1 MVAMK
6 RKLIIIAVLV
16 ISLVASYILC
26 NTKQNDA
33 DIDPVKVEEYTAV
46 LENSVD
52 LDSIAGTYCGV
63 LPPNVETILTLNADG
78 TYRLKRKSANES
90 DSCEVLNGIF
100 KVIDGSILMLEHPSS
115 GDNIFYKVKN
125 DSGIILID
133 SFGNEPKARDSKL
146 YILKNKMDFIF
157 ELISEYSYI
166 YNNLYRII
174 VLKISFSLEKSCIKY
189 IFIKDLLYFCEQ
201 I

>member
-1 MVAMK
+1 M
-6 RKLIIIAVLV
+6 V

-26 NTKQNDA
+26 NTKQYDA

-90 DSCEVLNGIF
+90 DDCEVLNIFF
-100 KVIDGSILMLEHPSS
+100 KVLDGCILMLEHTQS
-115 GDNIFYKVKN
+115 GDNIFCKVKN
-125 DSGIILID
+125 DSSIILID
-133 SFGNEPKARDSKL
+133 SFGNEPKAKDVSSD
-146 YILKNKMDFIF
+146 ILI
-157 ELISEYSYI
+157 
-166 YNNLYRII
+166 R
-174 VLKISFSLEKSCIKY
+174 
-189 IFIKDLLYFCEQ
+189 
-201 I
+201 

>member
-1 MVAMK
+1 M
-6 RKLIIIAVLV
+6 V

-26 NTKQNDA
+26 NTKQYDA

-90 DSCEVLNGIF
+90 DDCEVLNVFF
-100 KVIDGSILMLEHPSS
+100 KVLDGCILMLEHTQS
-115 GDNIFYKVKN
+115 GDNIFCKVKN
-125 DSGIILID
+125 DSSIILID
-133 SFGNEPKARDSKL
+133 SFGNEPKAKDVSS
-146 YILKNKMDFIF
+146 YIL
-157 ELISEYSYI
+157 
-166 YNNLYRII
+166 
-174 VLKISFSLEKSCIKY
+174 IK
-189 IFIKDLLYFCEQ
+189 
-201 I
+201 

>member
-16 ISLVASYILC
+16 ISLVVSYILC
-26 NTKQNDA
+26 ETKQNDA
-33 DIDPVKVEEYTAV
+33 DILILLKSKN

-115 GDNIFYKVKN
+115 SDNIFYKVKK

-146 YILKNKMDFIF
+146 YILKK
-157 ELISEYSYI
+157 
-166 YNNLYRII
+166 
-174 VLKISFSLEKSCIKY
+174 
-189 IFIKDLLYFCEQ
+189 
-201 I
+201 

>member
-26 NTKQNDA
+26 ETKQNDA

-46 LENSVD
+46 LENSID

-78 TYRLKRKSANES
+78 TYRLKQKSAN
-90 DSCEVLNGIF
+90 DSNSSEVVNGVF
-100 KVIDGSILMLEHPSS
+100 KVLDGNILMLEHPSN

-125 DSGIILID
+125 DSSIVLID
-133 SFGNEPKARDSKL
+133 SFGNAPQKS
-146 YILKNKMDFIF
+146 ILKD
-157 ELISEYSYI
+157 YI
-166 YNNLYRII
+166 
-174 VLKISFSLEKSCIKY
+174 C
-189 IFIKDLLYFCEQ
+189 
-201 I
+201 

>member
-6 RKLIIIAVLV
+6 SKLIIIAVLA

-26 NTKQNDA
+26 DTKQNDV

-46 LENSVD
+46 LENSID

-63 LPPNVETILTLNADG
+63 LPPNVETTLTLNADG
-78 TYRLKRKSANES
+78 TYRLKQKSANDS

-100 KVIDGSILMLEHPSS
+100 KVLDGSILMLEHPSS

-125 DSGIILID
+125 DSSIILID
-133 SFGNEPKARDSKL
+133 SFGNEPNKEGRNN
-146 YILKNKMDFIF
+146 YTLKK
-157 ELISEYSYI
+157 
-166 YNNLYRII
+166 
-174 VLKISFSLEKSCIKY
+174 K
-189 IFIKDLLYFCEQ
+189 
-201 I
+201 